1 MSFVTT
7 KIFLKGVALRDFIA
21 NFVFVAELIYVD
33 GAFFT
38 NDIRYITINTKEY
51 EGNKIRKFQ
60 MLHRSFCIF

>member
-1 MSFVTT
+1 M
-7 KIFLKGVALRDFIA
+7 ALRDFIA

-51 EGNKIRKFQ
+51 ERNKVRKFQ